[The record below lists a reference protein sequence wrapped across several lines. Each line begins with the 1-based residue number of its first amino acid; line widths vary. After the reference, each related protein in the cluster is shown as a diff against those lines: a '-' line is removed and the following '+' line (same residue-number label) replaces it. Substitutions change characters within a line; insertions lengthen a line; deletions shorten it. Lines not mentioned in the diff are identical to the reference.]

1 MNESTSTYRVALK
14 WGIIMGLVSIVYST
28 ILFLTD
34 QVGNSWTSF
43 ASIGIS
49 VGGLIL
55 AMREFRTLNQGYMTY
70 GEGLTVGM
78 TTSVVSGLLSS
89 FFSLF
94 YMSFIDTEVMA
105 KMADKTRE
113 KLEESGLSDDQ
124 IDTQIEMMERFQS
137 PVFTFTFG
145 IIAILIGG
153 LILSLIIAAFMRK
166 NKANPFD

>member
-1 MNESTSTYRVALK
+1 MNEPTSTYRVALK
-14 WGIIMGLVSIVYST
+14 WGIILGLVSIVYST

-34 QVGNSWTSF
+34 NVGDSWTSF
-43 ASIGIS
+43 VSIGIS
-49 VGGLIL
+49 VGGLIM
-55 AMREFRTLNQGYMTY
+55 AMREFRTLNEGYMTY

-89 FFSLF
+89 LFSLF
-94 YMSFIDTEVMA
+94 YMSFIDTNVMA
-105 KMADKTRE
+105 KVADKTRE

-124 IDTQIEMMERFQS
+124 IDQQMEMMERFQS
-137 PVFTFTFG
+137 PGFTFTFG
-145 IIAILIGG
+145 ILAVIIGG